1 MKVAS
6 ASGRVTSVI
15 ASPRA
20 LALPHL
26 LDAPALPVS
35 VGLFMTCVDKY
46 ALWNAGAILRHAR
59 HAGSSFR
66 RWGVAGSGPRPF
78 TDDSRESL
86 RALAVVHVAE
96 DSMKIGRAS
105 KAGAGGRC

>member
-46 ALWNAGAILRHAR
+46 ALWNAGAILRHAG
-59 HAGSSFR
+59 HAGSGFR
-66 RWGVAGSGPRPF
+66 RGGAPGSGAYPF
-78 TDDSRESL
+78 ADDS
-86 RALAVVHVAE
+86 
-96 DSMKIGRAS
+96 
-105 KAGAGGRC
+105 